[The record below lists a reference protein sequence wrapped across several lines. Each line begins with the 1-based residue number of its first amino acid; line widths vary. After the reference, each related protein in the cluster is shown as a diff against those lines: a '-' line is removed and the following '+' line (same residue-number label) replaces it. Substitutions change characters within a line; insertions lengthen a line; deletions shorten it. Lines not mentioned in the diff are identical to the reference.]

1 MVHGDPAQIYAD
13 TPDKVAPV
21 EHTALGAALLKSVQ
35 SSGFASDE
43 YVPKPRELP
52 EREDTPLWK
61 PVTKD
66 QPFVA
71 IDVITSPLKNPL
83 TEKVASSAYGISSP
97 PVVQRPDPKPLEPR
111 FDTSTTHS
119 TMLSIEE
126 LTFAPTTL
134 PNSREEED
142 YSEDE
147 SNVMG
152 GQYSKKPPPPVAPKP
167 HNDYDGTISSSD
179 DDEEKVTIMPL

>member
-1 MVHGDPAQIYAD
+1 MH
-13 TPDKVAPV
+13 
-21 EHTALGAALLKSVQ
+21 S
-35 SSGFASDE
+35 
-43 YVPKPRELP
+43 ELQ
-52 EREDTPLWK
+52 DTPLWK

-147 SNVMG
+147 GNVMG

-167 HNDYDGTISSSD
+167 HHDASSD